1 MLKRLFYCL
10 FFVLAGI
17 SLGFAQTQV
26 PTTQGTEFWVSFM
39 RNGYRNG
46 TSDHLRLIASAKRS
60 CQVTVTNVYTGTVT
74 NTFTVSNQ
82 GVQTVEIATSH
93 GYNEQQGGNAYKG
106 LLVTSTDT
114 ISLYIANEAQN
125 SYDAANVLPIQAL
138 GSFYMVQSNKS
149 IGEQSSHQDENRAS
163 FLIIA
168 TEDNTQVR
176 IIPTCETWD
185 DHMAGRPYTVSL
197 QRGECYHVLNK
208 YTGSESNGDGDF
220 SGTTIESLDEEKPIA
235 VFNGNCIT
243 AVPGGTT
250 SGYDHVFEQAMPVDH
265 WGKRFVVTS
274 TEAPSY
280 FNLLNDMVKVTAS
293 ADNTIVQRDGRVLC
307 QLNAGESYTFEMDLD
322 TEPCTFLESDNPI
335 AVYLY
340 NHSHRQASSGTT
352 YGDPSMVWISPV
364 EQTIREITFS
374 TFQAENVQ
382 KHFVNVV
389 CYTEHVAE
397 LMYDNSHIP
406 NSFTTVPSAPEFSY
420 ARVEVPAGA
429 HTILCPGGFVAHVY
443 GMGPNEGYAY
453 TVGSSAKT
461 LTKQLYVN
469 DILSTELPDG
479 CYSVCQGDASIQF
492 RVSFNFEYDHVT
504 WDFGDGTTGVG
515 EEISHTYTMAGDYE
529 VTAVVYREIEGSIQP
544 FDSLQVI
551 IHVTPL
557 IEITV
562 IDSTCANTY
571 YFHGQPLSVP
581 NFDQI
586 IGYNDEGCD
595 TIYHMSISSGQTA
608 SAPPRYDTLCEGNV
622 GIMWFDTLRT
632 DPGTY
637 IVIKSNGEDDCDSL
651 FMLHLAVVK
660 LPENPIRPYAS
671 CSAYDWGGVIC
682 EETGDYYRTFTTL
695 FGCEYDSIL
704 HFTRLPSGDV
714 PTIYVDTCDMYPA
727 WWGKVYTESG
737 FHYDTII
744 GDNGCESY
752 LTLDLTLHSTP
763 PFERIVGLTQVAVSN
778 SFWPGVYN
786 YYLDD
791 STGMDVSGITWEL
804 LDNPEGPGEWE
815 IVPHGASC
823 TITAYSMGER
833 VLRVSS
839 GNSLCDKEVFKT
851 INCSGYGVG
860 EEETANLEVYPN
872 PASDAVTVKGCAM
885 NEVNVYNLLGQKL
898 KTVSAHG
905 TDEVRV
911 AVGDL
916 PPALYLF
923 EVGTRGGNK
932 TRLVSVIR

>member
-382 KHFVNVV
+382 KDFVNVV

-504 WDFGDGTTGVG
+504 WDFGDGTTGEG
-515 EEISHTYTMAGDYE
+515 EEILHMYTMAGDYE
-529 VTAVVYREIEGSIQP
+529 VNAVVYREIEGSIQP
-544 FDSLQVI
+544 FDSLQVT

-562 IDSTCANTY
+562 VDNTCDSIY
-571 YFHGQPLSVP
+571 YFHGKPYMVP
-581 NFDQI
+581 YFGDEPVPS
-586 IGYNDEGCD
+586 DEGCD
-595 TIYHMSISSGQTA
+595 TIYHLDFSHPPTSSVTLDTTICQGQ
-608 SAPPRYDTLCEGNV
+608 GV
-622 GIMWFDTLRT
+622 MWLDTLRT
-632 DPGTY
+632 ETNSYFAIVPGPDGCDILYTLNLW
-637 IVIKSNGEDDCDSL
+637 VIDDSKDST
-651 FMLHLAVVK
+651 F
-660 LPENPIRPYAS
+660 YAEA
-671 CSAYDWGGVIC
+671 CGRYDWLGKTFEYEG
-682 EETGDYYRTFTTL
+682 TGSGAQDYQVDTTL
-695 FGCEYDSIL
+695 VAGDCESHWTLFLIL
-704 HFTRLPSGDV
+704 HP
-714 PTIYVDTCDMYPA
+714 P
-727 WWGKVYTESG
+727 
-737 FHYDTII
+737 
-744 GDNGCESY
+744 
-752 LTLDLTLHSTP
+752 TP
-763 PFERIVGLTQVAVSN
+763 PFERIVGLTQVAVAN
-778 SFWPGVYN
+778 SFWPGVYT

-791 STGMDVSGITWEL
+791 STAMEVTRVNWWLEDI
-804 LDNPEGPGEWE
+804 EGTGQWE
-815 IVPHGASC
+815 IVPHGSSC
-823 TITAYSMGER
+823 TITAYSMGKKE
-833 VLRVSS
+833 LHVSS
-839 GNSLCDKEVFKT
+839 GDGECDKEVSVT
-851 INCSGYGVG
+851 INCTGYGVG